1 MHARLAERIAECD
14 RLEAG
19 QEAEGQGL
27 RAAIRFETCCFPYST
42 DPYLQQRFEQ
52 GYRDGR
58 DILASDRAAVPASS
72 ARAGG
77 DGVGSS
83 GSCDGSARRI

>member
-27 RAAIRFETCCFPYST
+27 RAASQFETCCFPYST

-52 GYRDGR
+52 GFRDGR
-58 DILASDRAAVPASS
+58 DILACDRAAVPASPV
-72 ARAGG
+72 RAGQI
-77 DGVGSS
+77 DG
-83 GSCDGSARRI
+83 AAQ